1 MVFLRLGLATS
12 DLKSQRKVTMSLPSK
27 EDLEKTLADAGA
39 AHHEYEQATLGGK
52 RDEQWSGF
60 YAAYALGRV
69 GDFASPSALSRWLE
83 EAPGGEQ
90 WAASAASYVLSR
102 LGDQ

>member
-1 MVFLRLGLATS
+1 
-12 DLKSQRKVTMSLPSK
+12 MSLPSK
-27 EDLEKTLADAGA
+27 ENLEKALADAGS

-83 EAPGGEQ
+83 EAPSVEQ
-90 WAASAASYVLSR
+90 WAASATSFVLSR